1 MKQSVRTEDALQ
13 LAIKFILVPA
23 ILIHAQ
29 VLQIIKCR
37 HSYKHLIL
45 YIKKDTKDIQITYTD
60 IFIDEGYISKEM
72 CKQDEREFLSDFDIC
87 NKGESI
93 GNRDKNCTIFINV

>member
-1 MKQSVRTEDALQ
+1 MV
-13 LAIKFILVPA
+13 I
-23 ILIHAQ
+23 
-29 VLQIIKCR
+29 QI
-37 HSYKHLIL
+37 SYK
-45 YIKKDTKDIQITYTD
+45 D

-93 GNRDKNCTIFINV
+93 GNRDKNCTIFINVLPIIDLMVTFLYRFN